1 MSKKIEDI
9 NVVDAEVLDFTYPL
23 LKVNTIE
30 IYINGKLQENYQS
43 IKQVALSY
51 VDNGSKI
58 KLLIKE

>member
-1 MSKKIEDI
+1 MGKKIEDI

-23 LKVNTIE
+23 LNVDIVE
-30 IYINGKLQENYQS
+30 IYVNDKLQENYQS

-51 VDNGSKI
+51 VDNGTKL